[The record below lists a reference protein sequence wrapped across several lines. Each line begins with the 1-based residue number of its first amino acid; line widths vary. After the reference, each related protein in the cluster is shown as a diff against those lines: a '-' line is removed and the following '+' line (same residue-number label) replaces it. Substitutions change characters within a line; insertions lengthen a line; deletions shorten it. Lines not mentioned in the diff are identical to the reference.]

1 MSIWM
6 VIWVVLMMFWF
17 FFGAWYGYDAPDGP
31 ARMGRLG
38 GTFIPF
44 LCVLLLGLMYFGALS
59 GGGGGTVIV
68 R

>member
-17 FFGAWYGYDAPDGP
+17 FFGCWWGYSGPEPD
-31 ARMGRLG
+31 RMGRIGSAL
-38 GTFIPF
+38 IPF
-44 LCVLLLGLMYFGALS
+44 LCVLILGLLMFGAVS
-59 GGGGGTVIV
+59 AGSPQTI